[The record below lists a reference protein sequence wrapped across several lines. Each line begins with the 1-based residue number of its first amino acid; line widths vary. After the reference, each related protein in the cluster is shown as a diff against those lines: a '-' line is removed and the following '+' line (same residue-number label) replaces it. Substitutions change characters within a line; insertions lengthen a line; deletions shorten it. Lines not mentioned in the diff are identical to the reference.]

1 MNNAGRLSDCFDRT
15 PVLDELEHISSLVNE
30 NTVQTDDDLNR
41 LRILISK
48 LDATCAR
55 SERKIQISEK
65 TI

>member
-15 PVLDELEHISSLVNE
+15 PVLDELEHISGLITE
-30 NTVQTDDDLNR
+30 NIVQTADDLNR
-41 LRILISK
+41 FRILISK

-55 SERKIQISEK
+55 SERKMQISAK